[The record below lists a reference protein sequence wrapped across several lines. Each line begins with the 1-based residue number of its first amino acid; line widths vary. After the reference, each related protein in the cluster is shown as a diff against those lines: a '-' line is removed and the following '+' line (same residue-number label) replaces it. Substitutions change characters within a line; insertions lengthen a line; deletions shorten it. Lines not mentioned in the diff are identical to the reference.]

1 MNIKSFPVNFY
12 VGTISVKFVL
22 MPSGQVVTQACTLGQ
37 TLEQLK
43 QYFSSELKMPVNLIM
58 LMHDGKLCIT

>member
-1 MNIKSFPVNFY
+1 
-12 VGTISVKFVL
+12 

-43 QYFSSELKMPVNLIM
+43 QHFSSELKMPVNLIM
-58 LMHDGKLCIT
+58 LMFDGRDVYSL

>member
-1 MNIKSFPVNFY
+1 
-12 VGTISVKFVL
+12 

-43 QYFSSELKMPVNLIM
+43 LYFSTELKMPVNLIM
-58 LMHDGKLCIT
+58 LMFYGKSDT

>member
-1 MNIKSFPVNFY
+1 MFSL
-12 VGTISVKFVL
+12 ISVKFVL

-43 QYFSSELKMPVNLIM
+43 LYFSTELKMPVNLIM
-58 LMHDGKLCIT
+58 LMFYGKSDT